1 MAIDRLSRLEGAYD
15 QVDQRL
21 TNVERSID
29 ALRADMKSEMGG
41 LRAEMNGLRTEMN
54 SRFNNMYAL
63 MGLMW
68 ATVLAGVI
76 TLALK

>member
-21 TNVERSID
+21 ANVERSID
-29 ALRADMKSEMGG
+29 ALRTEMKSEIS
-41 LRAEMNGLRTEMN
+41 GLRTEMN

-76 TLALK
+76 TLAIK

>member
-21 TNVERSID
+21 TSVERSID
-29 ALRADMKSEMGG
+29 ALLTEVKSEITA
-41 LRAEMNGLRTEMN
+41 LRAELN

>member
-15 QVDQRL
+15 QGDQRL

-29 ALRADMKSEMGG
+29 ALRTEVKSQIS
-41 LRAEMNGLRTEMN
+41 GLRTEVI
-54 SRFNNMYAL
+54 SRLNNMYAL
-63 MGLMW
+63 MGLTW
-68 ATVLAGVI
+68 ATIVAGII